1 MSLILKV
8 PTLNDDIQDFDRL
21 FSLHQQAINSDK
33 EHLILDFSDCQFLR
47 HNAVAFL
54 GGLVRFNQFQGKNVI
69 ISWHSIRE
77 RVCTNLKQN
86 GFYTAHTEDSNGWS
100 GNSIPY
106 REERV
111 LDKNGFLAYLRKLW
125 LGRGWINVDED
136 IQREI
141 LSKVVE
147 IYVNVFEHADSKV
160 GVFVCGQHYPK
171 RRELSLSLVDFGVG
185 IPHKVRT
192 HLNQQSMAAELAIEW
207 AIAPGNSTRTNL
219 VPKGIGLDAL
229 MDFVTDTRGKL
240 EIFSDNGYI
249 LFNGNGLAY
258 GKCSTPFMGTLV
270 NISLKCSDSQYHT
283 HRLESS
289 TTLF

>member
-8 PTLNDDIQDFDRL
+8 PTINDEIHDFERL

-47 HNAVAFL
+47 HNAVAFI
-54 GGLVRFNQFQGKNVI
+54 GGLVRFNQLQGKNVI
-69 ISWHSIRE
+69 INWHSIRE

-111 LDKNGFLAYLRKLW
+111 IDKNGFLAYLRELW
-125 LGRGWINVDED
+125 LGRGWIDVDEN
-136 IQREI
+136 IRREI
-141 LSKVVE
+141 LAKVVE

-160 GVFVCGQHYPK
+160 GVFICGQHYP
-171 RRELSLSLVDFGVG
+171 RRKELSLSLVDFGVG
-185 IPHKVRT
+185 IPYKVRT
-192 HLNQQSMAAELAIEW
+192 HLQQQSMAAEQAIEW
-207 AIAPGNSTRTNL
+207 AIAPGNSTRPNL
-219 VPKGIGLDAL
+219 VPKGMGLDTL
-229 MDFVTDTRGKL
+229 RDFVTGTGGKL
-240 EIFSDNGYI
+240 EIFSDNGYTI
-249 LFNGNGLAY
+249 FNRNGL
-258 GKCSTPFMGTLV
+258 GCGRCSTPFMGTLV
-270 NISLKCSDSQYHT
+270 NISLKCSDLQYHT

>member
-1 MSLILKV
+1 LCGAEIDPIPYSIKHLNANCRYAVLKLTYPGQVHYIFISVKSLTGNYLYSMSLILKV

-141 LSKVVE
+141 LSKVV
-147 IYVNVFEHADSKV
+147 
-160 GVFVCGQHYPK
+160 
-171 RRELSLSLVDFGVG
+171 
-185 IPHKVRT
+185 
-192 HLNQQSMAAELAIEW
+192 
-207 AIAPGNSTRTNL
+207 
-219 VPKGIGLDAL
+219 
-229 MDFVTDTRGKL
+229 
-240 EIFSDNGYI
+240 
-249 LFNGNGLAY
+249 GNGLAY